1 MKPRRACTLESRN
14 KRKTIGA
21 TQARVLLLALICLL
35 VGLALGAYWHHR
47 TAIRNAINNGEAGG
61 SLSTNTRTILKHL
74 NSVIEIHFYSLLDPA
89 TTSDELRAFAAR
101 VDKLLSEYEHE
112 ADGKIKLTRQT
123 TRSDSAAQAAS
134 ADGIRAFNLDKGD
147 ACFLGMAI
155 SSKNQKEALG
165 QLSPEWEAA
174 LESDLT
180 RAILRVTGAQSVA
193 SRAAATAQAEAVAAE
208 EVKRSLPNFA
218 SVSVQEGKQLLRD
231 AAMKELKA
239 AMNGVEVQIK
249 EARQRL
255 EQAQSS
261 GSEAE
266 LQAALKQ
273 LQQLQ
278 AQQTEKLKDISA
290 RLQEQIAALERL
302 KSQ

>member
-1 MKPRRACTLESRN
+1 MLLVLICFLLGIAVGVFWFYRATRRAEVNAGETGAGLSEST
-14 KRKTIGA
+14 KA
-21 TQARVLLLALICLL
+21 VLKALDSP
-35 VGLALGAYWHHR
+35 VE
-47 TAIRNAINNGEAGG
+47 IR
-61 SLSTNTRTILKHL
+61 
-74 NSVIEIHFYSLLDPA
+74 FYSLIDPA
-89 TTSDELRAFAAR
+89 TTSDALREFAGR
-101 VDKLLSEYEHE
+101 VDRLLSEYERE
-112 ADGKIKLTRQT
+112 GGNKIKLVRQT
-123 TRSDSAAQAAS
+123 TRSDSAAQSAS
-134 ADGIRAFNLDKGD
+134 ADGIAAFNLDKGD
-147 ACFLGMAI
+147 ACFLGVAI
-155 SSKNQKEALG
+155 SSKNQKETLG

-180 RAILRVTGAQSVA
+180 RAILRVTGAQTIA
-193 SRAAATAQAEAVAAE
+193 SRAAATAQAEAVVAE

-239 AMNGVEVQIK
+239 AMNNVEVQIK

-255 EQAQSS
+255 EQAQNT

-278 AQQTEKLKDISA
+278 AEQTEKLKDISA
-290 RLQEQIAALERL
+290 RLREQITALERL